1 VTELMRLPKPSL
13 AAQIAE
19 LKRERKMRER
29 VYPFWITSKKIRQHD
44 ADYQMAALDAA
55 IETLEAL
62 R

>member
-1 VTELMRLPKPSL
+1 MALPKPDI
-13 AAQIAE
+13 AKQIAE

-55 IETLEAL
+55 IETLEGL
-62 R
+62 K